1 MPKTCYHCGEPC
13 FPVDIVYD
21 EKHFCCNGCK
31 TVYELFESNDLNCY
45 YELNAHFG
53 TNPEKNKK
61 HFDFLEES
69 EIKNRLLEFNEE
81 GIGVVSFYIPTMH
94 CSSCI
99 WVLEHIHK
107 IHPGVRQ
114 LLVDFPKKTARITF
128 STNELSLREL
138 AELLA
143 RIGYAPDINLAS
155 EANRAD
161 KIDRRLWYQLGVAGF
176 AFGNIML
183 FSFPEYFDSDEYWLN
198 QFKPVFR
205 WLMFAFSIPVVS
217 YAAKDYLIS
226 AYKGIRAR
234 ILNIDVPISIGLLAL
249 FTQSTLD
256 IVLGSGSGYFDSLT
270 GLIFFLLLG
279 KVFQQKTY
287 NHLSFERDYRSY
299 FPMAVTEITIKGEK
313 VSKAVYKVQVNDVLF
328 IRNQEI
334 IPVDCI
340 LKSKTASIDYG
351 FVTGESRQVNRSSGE
366 QLYAGGKYF
375 GKGIEVQVTKEVSQ
389 SYLTELWKSTA
400 FTEDKKSSI
409 NSITDKISQKFTVF
423 VLTIATI
430 AALFWLWKDPSQS
443 ARIFTAVLI
452 IACPCAIA
460 LAAPFTLGNALRW
473 LGKKGVYARDTATI
487 ERLANTDTLV
497 FDKTGTLTYA
507 NQNKVEFFGNPLST
521 NELKELGGILESSS
535 HPLSRSIL
543 SSLSLSTITEPDSIR
558 EFPGEGILA
567 IIGDTEWK
575 IGSYKFVGLAPFNSI
590 QASTVYIKV
599 GETQRGYFAI
609 SSCYREDIF
618 NQLNKLK
625 SKFDLVVLSGD
636 NDREQEFLQHHLGNQ
651 IPLYFNQ
658 HPADKLN
665 KIKEL
670 RSSGKHV
677 VMIGDGLND
686 AGALAAAEVGIAVSE
701 DINVFT
707 PASDLILEASQ
718 LKNIEGIIE
727 GSKQSMRIIRQAFIL
742 SLAYNLIGL
751 SFAISGKLEPVIAA
765 ILMPISSISI
775 VIFTTLSTN
784 RYFSRQNFK
793 S

>member
-1 MPKTCYHCGEPC
+1 MPETCYHCGEPC

-234 ILNIDVPISIGLLAL
+234 ILNIDVPISIGILAL

-299 FPMAVTEITIKGEK
+299 FPMAVTEITTEGEK

-351 FVTGESRQVNRSSGE
+351 FVTGESRQVDRSSGE

-409 NSITDKISQKFTVF
+409 NSITDKISQKFTVV

-430 AALFWLWKDPSQS
+430 AALFWLWKDP
-443 ARIFTAVLI
+443 
-452 IACPCAIA
+452 
-460 LAAPFTLGNALRW
+460 
-473 LGKKGVYARDTATI
+473 
-487 ERLANTDTLV
+487 ANRR
-497 FDKTGTLTYA
+497 
-507 NQNKVEFFGNPLST
+507 
-521 NELKELGGILESSS
+521 ES
-535 HPLSRSIL
+535 
-543 SSLSLSTITEPDSIR
+543 
-558 EFPGEGILA
+558 
-567 IIGDTEWK
+567 
-575 IGSYKFVGLAPFNSI
+575 
-590 QASTVYIKV
+590 
-599 GETQRGYFAI
+599 
-609 SSCYREDIF
+609 
-618 NQLNKLK
+618 
-625 SKFDLVVLSGD
+625 
-636 NDREQEFLQHHLGNQ
+636 LQQCL
-651 IPLYFNQ
+651 L
-658 HPADKLN
+658 
-665 KIKEL
+665 
-670 RSSGKHV
+670 
-677 VMIGDGLND
+677 
-686 AGALAAAEVGIAVSE
+686 
-701 DINVFT
+701 
-707 PASDLILEASQ
+707 
-718 LKNIEGIIE
+718 
-727 GSKQSMRIIRQAFIL
+727 
-742 SLAYNLIGL
+742 
-751 SFAISGKLEPVIAA
+751 
-765 ILMPISSISI
+765 
-775 VIFTTLSTN
+775 
-784 RYFSRQNFK
+784 
-793 S
+793 